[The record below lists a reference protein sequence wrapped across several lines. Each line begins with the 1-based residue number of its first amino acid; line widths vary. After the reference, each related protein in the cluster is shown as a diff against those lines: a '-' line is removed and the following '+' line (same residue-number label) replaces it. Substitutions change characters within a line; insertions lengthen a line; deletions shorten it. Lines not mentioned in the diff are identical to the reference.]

1 MADFANLVIGL
12 DTSGLKRGERDVKSF
27 GKTSKAMNGAIVS
40 ATRALALFGGA
51 FAAARA
57 VSSASQA
64 YASMANSMRVLG
76 FEADDVAAKI
86 NQIGEISKRTRSPLE
101 ATAQLY
107 QRISIAAKD
116 LGASQQQ
123 VLLFTENVGLALA
136 QQGGSAAQASGAL
149 LQLSQAMSGGTVRAE
164 EFNSI
169 LEGAF
174 PIAQAAANAIEGAA
188 GSVGQL
194 RNMVIAGEVSS
205 REFFNAILSSS
216 EALEAAFGN
225 TVPTVSQALTVLSTS
240 FTLFVGQADSFLGAS
255 SALAEV
261 IILLSGNLEFLA
273 GVVSVA
279 AVAFGVRYVA
289 AMVTARLATFSLIG
303 ALQGLKAALIS
314 TGIGV
319 VIVGLGL
326 VVGQLIKARAQT
338 ESFGDTFRMVALQ
351 VKAASLNMKAYF
363 ISALGS
369 MAYEF
374 IEFTYVVADGINSLF
389 GTNLMGASAEIT
401 QNLNKAFLET
411 EAAAY
416 AATAAANALKITIA
430 ETSDESDGTA
440 AALDKLA
447 AGAKSA
453 AGGVDKLTPALTDAE
468 KATQSYADTMQ
479 GFIVDGIGKAVD
491 NMVDGFTGGLKSIKD
506 IFVATIKQMISFA
519 IKNKIMLS
527 LGMGGSAMGTAA
539 SAATGGAGGLGGS
552 LAGIGSLGSVFAGSL
567 SGTASAFMSGGI
579 GAGVGQIGATLGA
592 VTGSLG
598 SLAAAAGAIALPLL
612 AVVGVFKF
620 FGKSTKLLDQGLQLT
635 VKGMNSVVESFSKT
649 KTSRFFGLSSRT
661 STSTSQLDAAA
672 ASPLTNAID
681 GIQKSVLSAAAGL
694 GIGADAFSKFSFGF
708 RISLNGLTEEQK
720 MSAVTAELAKMGDA
734 FAAVVPGISSLNE
747 LLAVSSERYNLQNR
761 VLELQG
767 KGEELLARQRKAQ
780 MNATNDLNKAILKQ
794 IFNLEDA
801 SIAQE
806 KTNALAEEA
815 AKAAAQAQAA
825 LFSSINENDFATGV
839 DFRRGLARASSGI
852 EYSPQQSQAEM
863 LAELKALN
871 ARIDMLQSTSEITA
885 NSSRQTAENTDFSN
899 ALTLDAA
906 A

>member
-1 MADFANLVIGL
+1 MAAAAAEVLASSISFVAGSGEALVAVSEILAVVLAGLAVSQIPALVTAFVALTAGLTATGIATTIFTSIVTAARLALIALGGPLGLVYGILGSGAAAWVLWADNTKEGETAIDNVTLAMGDNIKQANSLFTLMGTGQTITQSAAL
-12 DTSGLKRGERDVKSF
+12 AKLSEAEAHLRTADALREERDAVLSLQQAQLTLNYQRETEALNSIRA
-27 GKTSKAMNGAIVS
+27 GTDAYEEREQSIVRILSNMGDLQAIQQSANGD
-40 ATRALALFGGA
+40 
-51 FAAARA
+51 FAAATAEVERIRKA
-57 VSSASQA
+57 IGNAVDGMVTFDGEVITAIDLGNRLATAITNISFDNAISGASFLANDLGVNIELANKFNATLDRSAGIEAPKPAAGGTRGLGFGLGNADTGAIQSVTLAYGDLSGSAKEVDAAIKRLSSTNIQAEKTLSSVSSA
-64 YASMANSMRVLG
+64 
-76 FEADDVAAKI
+76 I
-86 NQIGEISKRTRSPLE
+86 
-101 ATAQLY
+101 
-107 QRISIAAKD
+107 
-116 LGASQQQ
+116 
-123 VLLFTENVGLALA
+123 
-136 QQGGSAAQASGAL
+136 
-149 LQLSQAMSGGTVRAE
+149 SGG
-164 EFNSI
+164 
-169 LEGAF
+169 
-174 PIAQAAANAIEGAA
+174 
-188 GSVGQL
+188 
-194 RNMVIAGEVSS
+194 
-205 REFFNAILSSS
+205 
-216 EALEAAFGN
+216 
-225 TVPTVSQALTVLSTS
+225 
-240 FTLFVGQADSFLGAS
+240 
-255 SALAEV
+255 
-261 IILLSGNLEFLA
+261 
-273 GVVSVA
+273 
-279 AVAFGVRYVA
+279 
-289 AMVTARLATFSLIG
+289 
-303 ALQGLKAALIS
+303 
-314 TGIGV
+314 
-319 VIVGLGL
+319 
-326 VVGQLIKARAQT
+326 
-338 ESFGDTFRMVALQ
+338 
-351 VKAASLNMKAYF
+351 
-363 ISALGS
+363 
-369 MAYEF
+369 
-374 IEFTYVVADGINSLF
+374 
-389 GTNLMGASAEIT
+389 
-401 QNLNKAFLET
+401 
-411 EAAAY
+411 
-416 AATAAANALKITIA
+416 
-430 ETSDESDGTA
+430 
-440 AALDKLA
+440 
-447 AGAKSA
+447 GAKS
-453 AGGVDKLTPALTDAE
+453 GLTPALTDAE

-479 GFIVDGIGKAVD
+479 GFVVDGIGKAVD

-579 GAGVGQIGATLGA
+579 GAGIGQIGATLGA

-708 RISLNGLTEEQK
+708 KLSLNGLTEEQK

-747 LLAVSSERYNLQNR
+747 LLAVSAERYNLQNR

-815 AKAAAQAQAA
+815 AQAAAQAQAA

>member
-1 MADFANLVIGL
+1 MADFANLVVGL
-12 DTSGLKRGERDVKSF
+12 DTSALKRGERDVKSF
-27 GKTSKAMNGAIVS
+27 GKTSKAMNGAVVS

-64 YASMANSMRVLG
+64 YANMANNMRVLG

-86 NQIGEISKRTRSPLE
+86 NQIGEISKRTRSPLD

-123 VLLFTENVGLALA
+123 VLQFTENVGFALA

-149 LQLSQAMSGGTVRAE
+149 LQLSQAMSAGTVRAE

-169 LEGAF
+169 LEGAL
-174 PIAQAAANAIEGAA
+174 PIAQAAANGIEGAA

-279 AVAFGVRYVA
+279 AVAFGVRYFA
-289 AMVTARLATFSLIG
+289 AIVTARVATFSLIG
-303 ALQGLKAALIS
+303 ALQGLKSALIS

-440 AALDKLA
+440 AALDELA
-447 AGAKSA
+447 AGAVA
-453 AGGVDKLTPALTDAE
+453 AASSVEELTPALTDAE

-506 IFVATIKQMISFA
+506 IFVATIKQMIAFA
-519 IKNKIMLS
+519 IKNKILLS
-527 LGMGGSAMGTAA
+527 LGLGGSAMGTAA
-539 SAATGGAGGLGGS
+539 LAATGGLGALGGS
-552 LAGIGSLGSVFAGSL
+552 LSSIGSLGSVFAGSL
-567 SGTASAFMSGGI
+567 SGTAGAFMSGGI

-592 VTGSLG
+592 VTGS
-598 SLAAAAGAIALPLL
+598 IP
-612 AVVGVFKF
+612 
-620 FGKSTKLLDQGLQLT
+620 
-635 VKGMNSVVESFSKT
+635 SFSGGGFT
-649 KTSRFFGLSSRT
+649 GNGARSGGLDGQGGFLALNHPKETIIDHTR
-661 STSTSQLDAAA
+661 SQ
-672 ASPLTNAID
+672 SPSQAPVINITVNGARGNAEIVEMVGIGVSA
-681 GIQKSVLSAAAGL
+681 GIQQNNK
-694 GIGADAFSKFSFGF
+694 
-708 RISLNGLTEEQK
+708 RI
-720 MSAVTAELAKMGDA
+720 ATA
-734 FAAVVPGISSLNE
+734 
-747 LLAVSSERYNLQNR
+747 
-761 VLELQG
+761 QG
-767 KGEELLARQRKAQ
+767 RP
-780 MNATNDLNKAILKQ
+780 T
-794 IFNLEDA
+794 
-801 SIAQE
+801 
-806 KTNALAEEA
+806 
-815 AKAAAQAQAA
+815 
-825 LFSSINENDFATGV
+825 
-839 DFRRGLARASSGI
+839 
-852 EYSPQQSQAEM
+852 
-863 LAELKALN
+863 
-871 ARIDMLQSTSEITA
+871 
-885 NSSRQTAENTDFSN
+885 
-899 ALTLDAA
+899 
-906 A
+906 